1 MIISSTPIKITL
13 SVGGEKKIDLN
24 GDNYYDFLLKLNN
37 INNGKADLTFKNVQK
52 IKEKIEESNLSPMD
66 SDGDGY
72 SDNVD
77 EFPLDEDEWI
87 DTDNDGIGNNE
98 DIDDDNDGYSDNVD
112 EFPLDE
118 DEWIDT
124 DNDGIGNNE
133 DIDDEVDNNI
143 PGAEEPQGD
152 FDGDGIINLED
163 EDDDNDGIGDNEDLG
178 PYNPENTQHWVC
190 MTCDW
195 GWDTSPYPM
204 GPFFSS
210 YPAGDFWFSGVYALK
225 AEAKLFIGGSYT
237 STSMR
242 FKWSVD
248 GAVVSDITVNSADG
262 WKDAGIKTG
271 LSPSVSY
278 HYRDGRYNLQQA
290 SAGALVKVWKLID

>member
-98 DIDDDNDGYSDNVD
+98 DIDD
-112 EFPLDE
+112 
-118 DEWIDT
+118 
-124 DNDGIGNNE
+124 
-133 DIDDEVDNNI
+133 EVDNNI

-152 FDGDGIINLED
+152 FDGDGIINLKD
-163 EDDDNDGIGDNEDLG
+163 EDDDGDGIGDNEDLG